1 MIYFVSDIHLGH
13 EGREA
18 DRKREKIFIEF
29 LDKIKEDCEVLYLVG
44 DIFDYWFEYK
54 TVIPKIYVRSLAA
67 LADFAES
74 GKNIEYLMG
83 NHDFGHIR
91 FFEEELG
98 IKIIKTDIEREHHG
112 KKFFISHG
120 DGKAYHDK
128 GYLILRKILRN
139 RFSLW
144 LYGWIHPDIGINLAL
159 NSSRKSRKYT
169 IKKDYGKADGMR
181 DFAQSK
187 IEKDNFDF
195 VVMGHRHIAEITNFD
210 GGKYINIGEW
220 LKNPTFGRFDGKDM
234 YIEKVYDFL
243 SK

>member
-1 MIYFVSDIHLGH
+1 MIYFVSDVHLGH
-13 EGREA
+13 DERGS
-18 DRKREKIFIEF
+18 DLKRERLFIDF
-29 LDKIKEDCEVLYLVG
+29 LERIKDDCEVLYLVG

-74 GKNIEYLMG
+74 GRKIEYLMG

-112 KKFFISHG
+112 KKFYISHG
-120 DGKAYHDK
+120 DGKAYHDR
-128 GYLILRKILRN
+128 GYLILRAILRN
-139 RFSLW
+139 RFALW
-144 LYGWIHPDIGINLAL
+144 LYGWLHPDIGIKLAL
-159 NSSRKSRKYT
+159 DSSRKSRKYT
-169 IKKDYGKADGMR
+169 KKKDYGKSDGMR

-187 IEKDNFDF
+187 IENEGFDF
-195 VVMGHRHIAEITNFD
+195 VIMGHRHIAEISPFQ
-210 GGKYINIGEW
+210 GGKYVNIGEW
-220 LKNPTFGRFDGKDM
+220 LKSPSFGRFDGKDM